1 MPEPTDWS
9 DYRQCPVC
17 GAPLGEACASMVAG
31 YTTEVLTTRDRPHS
45 TRKLRAEAA
54 RKGGN

>member
-1 MPEPTDWS
+1 MTTVDWER
-9 DYRQCPVC
+9 YRKCPVC

-45 TRKLRAEAA
+45 TRKLRVG
-54 RKGGN
+54 RGR